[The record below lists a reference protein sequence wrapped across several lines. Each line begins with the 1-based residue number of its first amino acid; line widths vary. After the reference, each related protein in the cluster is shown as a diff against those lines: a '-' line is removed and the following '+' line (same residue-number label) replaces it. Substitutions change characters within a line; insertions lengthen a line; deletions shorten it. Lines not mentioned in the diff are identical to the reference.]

1 MPVLITK
8 SPYFNFLREYWLAC
22 HLEDKSA
29 KALVTEASLAW
40 QNLEA
45 NEKSL
50 YEEVRGRRLLWLTYL
65 FLNSFTPTSR
75 LPI

>member
-1 MPVLITK
+1 MEMPVLITK

-40 QNLEA
+40 QKLEA

-50 YEEVRGRRLLWLTYL
+50 YEEVRGGGASLMAY
-65 FLNSFTPTSR
+65 
-75 LPI
+75 LPIP